1 MADSNNSTASR
12 LINLKLAL
20 PFLLLTS
27 LPVLLS
33 LILTSWHSDFDPS
46 PLPVSYGF
54 RSKAAAAAEEHN
66 SVLGVSE
73 RVGEGLRG
81 PEDLAYDEKEGV
93 LYTGCYDGWIRKVRV
108 AAPARDEEVEDW
120 VEVGGRPL
128 GLALASDGSLVVAEA
143 YRGLLKVNKDGEVNV
158 LTDEAEGKKFKLTDG
173 VDVSSKGIIYF
184 TDASYKYS
192 LDMHLLDSLEGRPYG
207 RLLSFDPSSN
217 QTTVLL
223 RDLYFANGVSLS
235 PDQQSLIFC
244 ETPLWRCR
252 RYHIEG
258 EKKGRVEEFIENLP
272 GFPDN
277 IRYDGDGH
285 YLIGL
290 PVGRTLFWD
299 LLMKY
304 PLLRKLK
311 VALGMHVNFPSFKNS
326 GLMRVNLEGKPV
338 ALYKDPELSL
348 ITGGFKIGK
357 HLYLGSLFQNY
368 LLRIDITKLLATKP

>member
-1 MADSNNSTASR
+1 MNITM
-12 LINLKLAL
+12 
-20 PFLLLTS
+20 
-27 LPVLLS
+27 
-33 LILTSWHSDFDPS
+33 H
-46 PLPVSYGF
+46 GQ
-54 RSKAAAAAEEHN
+54 
-66 SVLGVSE
+66 
-73 RVGEGLRG
+73 
-81 PEDLAYDEKEGV
+81 
-93 LYTGCYDGWIRKVRV
+93 
-108 AAPARDEEVEDW
+108 
-120 VEVGGRPL
+120 
-128 GLALASDGSLVVAEA
+128 
-143 YRGLLKVNKDGEVNV
+143 GLLKVNKDGEVNV